1 MEFVQLTIPAVLLM
15 GLAFGAG
22 PCNVTCL
29 PYLGPVFLQGEGVTS
44 SWKILLPFTLGRLA
58 GYSSLG
64 LIAGLAGQLLVDW
77 LQSSLAGWILGLA
90 AITVG
95 IRLFIKPSHDTAC
108 HSTSPQQE
116 QTIQFHKP
124 SMQSPENK
132 SLFPGALFLM
142 GLGMALNPCVPLATV
157 LAAAATGGSM
167 LIGLSLGL
175 SFGVGAVI
183 LPTLFFGILIAHF
196 GTELR
201 NNLGQ
206 WKHHIEKFSG
216 SLLILLGLATTAG
229 WIQP

>member
-1 MEFVQLTIPAVLLM
+1 MDIVQLTIPAVLLM

-29 PYLGPVFLQGEGVTS
+29 PYLGPVFLQGDGIRS
-44 SWKILLPFTLGRLA
+44 SWRILLPFTLGRLT

-64 LIAGLAGQLLVDW
+64 LVAGLAGQLLVDW
-77 LQSSLAGWILGLA
+77 LQSNLASWILGLA
-90 AITVG
+90 AIAVG
-95 IRLFIKPSHDTAC
+95 LRLFTKRTNNKAC
-108 HSTSPQQE
+108 HTTSHQQ
-116 QTIQFHKP
+116 QTIQFHK
-124 SMQSPENK
+124 SPTQQATNK
-132 SLFPGALFLM
+132 TMLPGALFFM
-142 GLGMALNPCVPLATV
+142 GVGMALNPCVPLATV

-167 LIGLSLGL
+167 VLGVSLGL

-201 NNLGQ
+201 NNMGQ
-206 WKHHIEKFSG
+206 WKNHIEKFSG

>member
-1 MEFVQLTIPAVLLM
+1 MDIVQLTIPAVLLM

-29 PYLGPVFLQGEGVTS
+29 PYLGPVLLQGEGVKS
-44 SWKILLPFTLGRLA
+44 SWKILVPFTLGRLT

-90 AITVG
+90 AIAVG
-95 IRLFIKPSHDTAC
+95 IRLFVKRSDNTAC
-108 HSTSPQQE
+108 HSISPQQ
-116 QTIQFHKP
+116 QTIHFHKQASTQP
-124 SMQSPENK
+124 TATK
-132 SLFPGALFLM
+132 SLLPGALFLM
-142 GLGMALNPCVPLATV
+142 GVGMALNPCVPLATV

-167 LIGLSLGL
+167 LLGVSLGL